1 MATVMPVSHEISM
14 VSYTF
19 RNNMSLLNYE
29 LDELWKNEKK
39 NQNWTSFH
47 DGGQGINIT

>member
-39 NQNWTSFH
+39 KSKLDKFP
-47 DGGQGINIT
+47 